1 LPFSPTSRAGHDVAM
16 ADTQRERL
24 RPIER
29 RVLALKEAGV
39 SDTEIARRFR
49 RGRRFIEQVESLAR
63 MDGRHADRRTR
74 RPGALRPVERRILAW
89 RDRGMSVE
97 QLAERFRRS
106 PEYVARVEKLAR
118 YKLRN
123 AARG

>member
-1 LPFSPTSRAGHDVAM
+1 VTDA
-16 ADTQRERL
+16 QRL

-39 SDTEIARRFR
+39 PDTEIARRFR

-63 MDGRHADRRTR
+63 LDGRDADKRTR
-74 RPGALRPVERRILAW
+74 RPGALRPVERRILSW
-89 RDRGMSVE
+89 RDRGVSPE
-97 QLAERFRRS
+97 QLADRFRRS
-106 PEYVARVEKLAR
+106 PDFVRRVERLAR
-118 YKLRN
+118 YKLRS

>member
-1 LPFSPTSRAGHDVAM
+1 MMVAM
-16 ADTQRERL
+16 ADAQRL

-29 RVLALKEAGV
+29 RVLALKEAGIP
-39 SDTEIARRFR
+39 DTEIARRFR

-63 MDGRHADRRTR
+63 LDGRHAERRVR
-74 RPGALRPVERRILAW
+74 RPGALRPVERRILSW
-89 RDRGMSVE
+89 RDRGVSPE

-106 PEYVARVEKLAR
+106 PEFVSRVEKLAR

>member
-1 LPFSPTSRAGHDVAM
+1 MPD
-16 ADTQRERL
+16 QRL

-39 SDTEIARRFR
+39 SDTEIAHRFR
-49 RGRRFIEQVESLAR
+49 KGRRFIEQVEELGNL
-63 MDGRHADRRTR
+63 DGRDAKQRRR
-74 RPGALRPVERRILAW
+74 RPGSLRPIERRILHW
-89 RDRGMSVE
+89 RDRGVSTDE
-97 QLAERFRRS
+97 IAERFRRS
-106 PEYVARVEKLAR
+106 PDYVARVERIAR

>member
-1 LPFSPTSRAGHDVAM
+1 VTDA
-16 ADTQRERL
+16 QRL

-39 SDTEIARRFR
+39 PDVEIARRFR

-63 MDGRHADRRTR
+63 LDGRHADRRAR
-74 RPGALRPVERRILAW
+74 RPGALRPVERRILSW
-89 RDRGMSVE
+89 RDRGVSPE
-97 QLAERFRRS
+97 QLAQRFRRS
-106 PEYVARVEKLAR
+106 PEFVTRVERLAR

-123 AARG
+123 AARS